1 MLFLKNMSLFFP
13 QLLHQYRRKNVIY
26 HFLFMAWKHSLTYPT
41 CFSHLGPQDW
51 FQVYLFRDFKRMCE
65 RIWFYSSGHL
75 LQFHTSWTE
84 RVPSK
89 KVAWKGTLFNL
100 KTLFYNT
107 LIQGGLACCDS
118 WGRKESDTIE
128 RLNWTDWILGQIES
142 CVLLLT
148 SLSRLSPATGA
159 LASPSSKSHCYASC
173 FKTQWCISHCGQRNL
188 ASSVRSHQRHNG
200 KAFECSAICTPT
212 FHKLLRELR
221 ANDGWQIKGDGWW
234 VNENVS

>member
-1 MLFLKNMSLFFP
+1 MPLFFP

-26 HFLFMAWKHSLTYPT
+26 HFLFMAWKHSFTYPT

-51 FQVYLFRDFKRMCE
+51 FQVYLFRDFQGMCE
-65 RIWFYSSGHL
+65 RIWFYSSAHL
-75 LQFHTSWTE
+75 LRFHTSWTE
-84 RVPSK
+84 RVPSR

-100 KTLFYNT
+100 KTLFYNA
-107 LIQGGLACCDS
+107 L
-118 WGRKESDTIE
+118 
-128 RLNWTDWILGQIES
+128 ILGQIQS
-142 CVLLLT
+142 CMLLLT
-148 SLSRLSPATGA
+148 SFSRLSPETGA

-173 FKTQWCISHCGQRNL
+173 FKTQWYISHCGQRNL

-200 KAFECSAICTPT
+200 KAFDCSAICTPT